1 MQEKSDHQNNT
12 DQEVDILL
20 KMHDYYSQESRNQ
33 WSMMWQASRW
43 FVLVLG
49 LFVGIMFQEKFNT
62 DLKKLFFILPVLGY
76 VISLICLI
84 LIRSFYKTNLVY
96 ISMIAKT
103 EDELRFNKRKIKC
116 SFPNDVFITWQNYID
131 DRHKK
136 SSEEFVRD
144 GLKYSSLNMYVF
156 ISVVFWAFL
165 LTFSIFIPLK
175 LEKEIFPCS
184 SITIIIFL
192 IVLALVVFNI
202 VIKVKKI

>member
-12 DQEVDILL
+12 DQKVNILL
-20 KMHDYYSQESRNQ
+20 KQHDYYSQESRNQ

-43 FVLVLG
+43 FVLVLS
-49 LFVGIMFQEKFNT
+49 LFVGIMFQDKVDP
-62 DLKKLFFILPVLGY
+62 DLKKFLFIPPVLGY

-96 ISMIAKT
+96 ISMLAKT
-103 EDELRFNKRKIKC
+103 EDELGFNKRKIKC
-116 SFPNDVFITWQNYID
+116 SFPNDVFITWQKYID

-136 SSEEFVRD
+136 SSEKFVRD

-156 ISVVFWAFL
+156 MSFVFWAFL

-175 LEKEIFPCS
+175 LEKDIFSCS

-192 IVLALVVFNI
+192 IVLALVIFNI